1 MLWAQWAPITAV
13 HSPMCQAQT
22 SSKEQ
27 VVTKELHG
35 TRVSEQ
41 SQKDSQTPNQKAK
54 GWDVGQELN
63 PG

>member
-1 MLWAQWAPITAV
+1 
-13 HSPMCQAQT
+13 MCQAQS

-27 VVTKELHG
+27 VVTKELYG
-35 TRVSEQ
+35 TTVFEQ
-41 SQKDSQTPNQKAK
+41 SQKDSQTPYLKAK